1 VREFVSS
8 KPDFIVVLAAAF
20 GIGVL
25 ITLLLPVVASDTV
38 AAPASELQAGI
49 VAE

>member
-1 VREFVSS
+1 VKR
-8 KPDFIVVLAAAF
+8 KPDFMLVLMAAF

-25 ITLLLPVVASDTV
+25 LTLLIPVTANDTV

-49 VAE
+49 IILE

>member
-1 VREFVSS
+1 VSS
-8 KPDFIVVLAAAF
+8 KPDFIVVLAVAF

-49 VAE
+49 AAE